1 VGSIV
6 RLLSRDFLVLVGV
19 AIVVASPLAWLYMHN
34 WLQDFAYRTTIVW
47 WVFLLAG
54 AAAIVLALVTIG
66 WQSVRAA
73 LADPVKSLR
82 SGQD

>member
-1 VGSIV
+1 VASIV
-6 RLLSRDFLVLVGV
+6 GLLSRDFLVLVGV

-34 WLQDFAYRTTIVW
+34 WLQDFAYRISIGW

-54 AAAIVLALVTIG
+54 GAVIVLALLTIG
-66 WQSVRAA
+66 WQSIRAA
-73 LADPVKSLR
+73 MADPVKSLR